1 MDPWLDQ
8 WHRVRRWFDRFTE
21 TNSGR
26 SHTKD
31 SDNYQDEVYAFFQ
44 NCYHLKDWLI
54 NDPVTSAL
62 VSDVETM
69 ISHSSDLRLCA
80 DLCNGSKH
88 LLLTR
93 SRASPDTKI
102 GNRRFSMNLSG
113 GTGDEEPPTV
123 SVQYVVESAGSTFDA
138 YAIAQACMSDWE
150 TYLRGKGLI

>member
-8 WHRVRRWFDRFTE
+8 WHRVRRWLDRFTE

-69 ISHSSDLRLCA
+69 ISIR
-80 DLCNGSKH
+80 
-88 LLLTR
+88 
-93 SRASPDTKI
+93 
-102 GNRRFSMNLSG
+102 
-113 GTGDEEPPTV
+113 
-123 SVQYVVESAGSTFDA
+123 QTFDYVPICA
-138 YAIAQACMSDWE
+138 TVRNIFSSHVAVPVRIQKSATDAFP
-150 TYLRGKGLI
+150 